1 MGGRNDLQV
10 QINQQTQI
18 KINEMSDRVNQRQV
32 RKNFPRAVFLDQNFQ
47 FLNSMMTFFRVRLL
61 TCWSPLSKI
70 LFRSCLEITSSVRE
84 IK

>member
-32 RKNFPRAVFLDQNFQ
+32 IESF
-47 FLNSMMTFFRVRLL
+47 
-61 TCWSPLSKI
+61 
-70 LFRSCLEITSSVRE
+70 
-84 IK
+84 

>member
-32 RKNFPRAVFLDQNFQ
+32 IENF
-47 FLNSMMTFFRVRLL
+47 S
-61 TCWSPLSKI
+61 
-70 LFRSCLEITSSVRE
+70 
-84 IK
+84 

>member
-32 RKNFPRAVFLDQNFQ
+32 IDNF
-47 FLNSMMTFFRVRLL
+47 S
-61 TCWSPLSKI
+61 
-70 LFRSCLEITSSVRE
+70 
-84 IK
+84 

>member
-47 FLNSMMTFFRVRLL
+47 FLNSMMTFFRVR
-61 TCWSPLSKI
+61 
-70 LFRSCLEITSSVRE
+70 
-84 IK
+84 

>member
-32 RKNFPRAVFLDQNFQ
+32 TKSFLREVFRFLS
-47 FLNSMMTFFRVRLL
+47 LNSRLFFYLGWGDWYAGRLSQKYYSGVAPKL
-61 TCWSPLSKI
+61 RRQSGKLNK
-70 LFRSCLEITSSVRE
+70 
-84 IK
+84 K

>member
-32 RKNFPRAVFLDQNFQ
+32 IDSF
-47 FLNSMMTFFRVRLL
+47 
-61 TCWSPLSKI
+61 
-70 LFRSCLEITSSVRE
+70 
-84 IK
+84 